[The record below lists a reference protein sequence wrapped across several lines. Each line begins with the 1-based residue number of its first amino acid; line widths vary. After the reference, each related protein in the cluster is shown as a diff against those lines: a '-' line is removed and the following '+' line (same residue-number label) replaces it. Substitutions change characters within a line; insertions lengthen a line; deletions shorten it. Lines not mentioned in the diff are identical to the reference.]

1 MSGNRVVF
9 AVTDAQA
16 RALRGIRDRKLATIN
31 EQTMLA
37 LVTRVLLL
45 MSLTWIMGLT
55 KPLFTL
61 PVLHAEISGRDLV
74 LLIGGLFLLS
84 SNADEVP
91 TRTIEADVAANA
103 AAN

>member
-37 LVTRVLLL
+37 LVTRGYAAGWTTEARLTALGRIVLQVVD
-45 MSLTWIMGLT
+45 G
-55 KPLFTL
+55 
-61 PVLHAEISGRDLV
+61 
-74 LLIGGLFLLS
+74 
-84 SNADEVP
+84 
-91 TRTIEADVAANA
+91 A
-103 AAN
+103 AAQTAKRAVITDQPIKRKAKKK